1 MDAKISDWVVTPR
14 SGKPV
19 EIQALWYN
27 ALRTMEDLAAR
38 FSDNERR
45 KKYSSLAALTSEMFN
60 RTFWN
65 KDAQC
70 LYDVINGG
78 PPDGSIRPNQIFAV
92 SLHHS
97 MLSQERARAVVEK
110 VEKELLTPVGLRTLN
125 RSDDRYRATYE
136 GDQYSRD
143 SAYHQG
149 TVWPWLLG
157 PFVSAYVR
165 VNGGTAQARARA
177 HDFLRG
183 IEAHLSEAGLGQI
196 SEIFDGDVPYRARGC
211 FAQAWSVAEILRA
224 LCEDVYQIKAVAT
237 GAVVS
242 TVAD

>member
-1 MDAKISDWVVTPR
+1 
-14 SGKPV
+14 
-19 EIQALWYN
+19 
-27 ALRTMEDLAAR
+27 
-38 FSDNERR
+38 
-45 KKYSSLAALTSEMFN
+45 MFN

-165 VNGGTAQARARA
+165 VNSGTAQALARA

-183 IEAHLSEAGLGQI
+183 IEAHLSEAGIGQI

-211 FAQAWSVAEILRA
+211 FAQAWSVAEVLRA
-224 LCEDVYQIKAVAT
+224 LCEDVYQTNAVAT
-237 GAVVS
+237 GVAVS
-242 TVAD
+242 TRAD